1 MAISPISVV
10 PRLNRTGV
18 DSPSTSMSFHW
29 SNTVSLQVPLG
40 RPDMDQCPAPS
51 HFVNAKSSP
60 SASPMLTKHW
70 VKAKLSLVPLPYNR
84 SSGVRL
90 IRSVDTNPF
99 TVFVQLLAAKVR
111 SVPAHIP
118 PQPSWIVFV
127 LAKPHYTR

>member
-1 MAISPISVV
+1 MAISPISGV
-10 PRLNRTGV
+10 PPLNRVGV

-99 TVFVQLLAAKVR
+99 TVFVQLLAGRLRA
-111 SVPAHIP
+111 VPAHLPACVPMVIFGP
-118 PQPSWIVFV
+118 TK
-127 LAKPHYTR
+127 ANAN